1 MSVQPR
7 TGQEGRALW
16 RDYIL
21 ERHQGRCQLC
31 RTAAASEVHEIERRS
46 HAAKTW
52 ANVVNYLHLC
62 QDCHHQVIP
71 IMDHAEQLAVKL
83 VTDPEHFALVE
94 WLKLRDPGLRA
105 PERVTMADIANY
117 LEVTD
122 YGKGNSATW

>member
-7 TGQEGRALW
+7 TGKEGRDLW

-21 ERHQGRCQLC
+21 ELHQGRCQLC
-31 RTAAASEVHEIERRS
+31 RMTAASEVHEIERRS

-62 QDCHHQVIP
+62 QHCHHQIVP
-71 IMDHAEQLAVKL
+71 MMSHAEQLAVKL

-105 PERVTMADIANY
+105 PDRVTMADIAEY
-117 LEVTD
+117 LEIAD
-122 YGKGNSATW
+122 CRKGGSATC